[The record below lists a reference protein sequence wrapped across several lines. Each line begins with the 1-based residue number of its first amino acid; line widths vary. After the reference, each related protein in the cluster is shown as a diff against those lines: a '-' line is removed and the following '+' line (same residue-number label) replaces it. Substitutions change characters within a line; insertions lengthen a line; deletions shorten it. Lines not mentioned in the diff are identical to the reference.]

1 MKKILFLLLAILM
14 MSTLILVGC
23 GTKTTSTTTST
34 TVAPTTTAAKPATT
48 APATTAAAPATT
60 AAPTAAA
67 GAHPVQGSIVRIMNQ
82 GPTVLFPPEE
92 GPNDFYTTTY
102 CLEPLLVQQGVT
114 GVFEGVIA
122 ESWKIDQTAKTITFN
137 IRKGVKFHD
146 GTTCD
151 AKAVAWNLQLAKDAK
166 VLYYTYIA
174 SMDVLDDYTVRCNM
188 SQLDITTL
196 TQMSSMG
203 MISPTA
209 YQNAGTTE
217 DARKAW
223 ARVNPVGTGPY
234 KFVEFKRDAYVKF
247 TRFDNYWRTGKPY
260 IKNVTI
266 QIIPDLMVASALL
279 QSGDADC
286 WWSNAN
292 ITTTAIDLEKK
303 KFGVNWWTG
312 GISYFILFNSADPN
326 KPWHDVRVRTALEYA
341 MNRPELAALVGTGKY
356 IPLTQV
362 AAPGAL
368 ADNGGDPHPF
378 SIQKAKDLLTQAG
391 YPNGFKTTLLT
402 QPRDTVTA
410 AAIQGYLKAAGID
423 CALDVADTAR
433 YYNQIWTTTGW
444 SDITLVLMPLATN
457 SAEIIFQMGSR
468 PLNFKAAC
476 FYKTQTLLDLSE
488 KALTYPT
495 YESAQTIM
503 KQMVKE
509 YSDQTLCVALFIIPY
524 SLIYNNIPGIAYH
537 TNFLTPVDGSLW
549 RVYDDWTDK
558 TK

>member
-1 MKKILFLLLAILM
+1 MMKKLLFMLLAIIVVG
-14 MSTLILVGC
+14 SLILAGC
-23 GTKTTSTTTST
+23 GEKTTTPTATTTAPKPT
-34 TVAPTTTAAKPATT
+34 TTAPAATTTTTAAKP
-48 APATTAAAPATT
+48 TT
-60 AAPTAAA
+60 AAPTTAA

-82 GPTVLFPPEE
+82 GPTVMFPPEE

-102 CLEPLLVQQGVT
+102 CLEPLFIMNVT
-114 GVFEGVIA
+114 GAYEGVIA
-122 ESWKIDQTAKTITFN
+122 ESWKIDQTAKTLTLN

-146 GTTCD
+146 GTPCD
-151 AKAVAWNLQLAKDAK
+151 AKAIAWNMQLAKDAK

-174 SMDVLDDYTVRCNM
+174 SMDVLDDYTLRLNL
-188 SQLDITTL
+188 SQLDITTI
-196 TQMSSMG
+196 TMMSSMG

-209 YQNAGTTE
+209 YQNSGTTD

-234 KFVEFKRDAYVKF
+234 KFVEFKRDTYVKF
-247 TRFDNYWRTGKPY
+247 TRNDGYWQTGKPY

-266 QIIPDLMVASALL
+266 QIIPDLMVSSALL

-312 GISYFILFNSADPN
+312 GISYFILFNSADKT
-326 KPWHDVRVRTALEYA
+326 KPWSDSRVRGALEYA
-341 MNRPELAALVGTGKY
+341 INRPELASLVGTGKY

-362 AAPGAL
+362 AAPGSL

-378 SIQKAKDLLTQAG
+378 NVQKAKDLLTQAG
-391 YPNGFKTTLLT
+391 YPSGFKTTLLT
-402 QPRDTVTA
+402 IQRDAVTA
-410 AAIQGYLKAAGID
+410 AAVQGYLKAAGID
-423 CALDVADTAR
+423 CTLDMSDTAR

-444 SDITLVLMPLATN
+444 SDITLVMMPLATN
-457 SAEIIFQMGSR
+457 SNEIIFQMGSR

-476 FYKTQTLLDLSE
+476 FYKTPALLDMSE

-509 YSDQTLCVALFIIPY
+509 YSDQTLCVALFVVPY
-524 SLIYNNIPGIAYH
+524 SLIYSNIPGVSYH
-537 TNFLTPVDGSLW
+537 TNFLTSVDGTVW